1 MSRKL
6 VIVESPTKARTITRF
21 LGGEAR
27 VVASMGHVRDLP
39 ASSLGVDVN
48 HEFKPAYV
56 MTAGGRKVL
65 EELKRGIKGVA
76 DIYLATD
83 PDREGEAISW
93 HLQQALNPHTTAQF
107 HRITFHEITKDA
119 ILHAFAEPGELDL
132 RKVDAQQARRV
143 LDRLVG
149 YQVSPLLWK
158 SIRKGTSAG
167 RVQSVA
173 LRLICE
179 RQREI
184 DGFLPVEY
192 WTFDAIFNCPQP
204 EASFTARLVQLD
216 GKRLPFDG
224 KLSLIPDAA
233 FANALAAELEGA
245 SGFRISRVAST
256 PKLQRASAPF
266 ITSTLQQAA
275 GTNLN
280 LGSGLT
286 MRIAQELYEGV
297 DLGAEGATG
306 LITYMRTDSVEI
318 AKEAQEAARQFI
330 GATFGAEYVPERPNV
345 YRSRQSAQ
353 GAHEAIRPTDVTR
366 TPDSLA
372 GVLSPNQLRLYRL
385 IWTRFVAC
393 QMAPAR
399 LLENSIEVTAEGAAL
414 THSYL
419 FRTAA
424 SSLIFPGFKKVYN
437 FKETEGTRA
446 TAKDEENEDE
456 ESRNHNLPVL
466 PEGAPCGLGE
476 LKNAQKFTEPPR
488 PYSEATL
495 VKELEQNGIGRPST
509 YASTVETILG
519 RDYVKKDKGR
529 LAPTPLGFEVNDF
542 LVARLPQL
550 FDVGFTAAME
560 KQLDEVEEGKVNWTA
575 MLEDFYGKFR
585 EWSGAAAPVNA
596 PDNTRIIQFLEL
608 FPAELPWN
616 PPVKRGRRTYDDH
629 KFHDSLLEQAR
640 GSKPVSDKQWQAIL
654 GLAAHYA
661 AHFPNLLAGA
671 AEIGIADELEAVIRR
686 QAEEKAAPKPVATGP
701 DSKPLLEALTA
712 VKWDPPGRRGGKTF
726 DDRKFHASLARQ
738 VEDGKPLTEAQLNAL
753 KRLALRYR
761 VQIPDFPELSA
772 RFEIEMPKP
781 VTDDEERP
789 RELRVPALLELL
801 AHIKEWAPPASAG
814 PRSFDDQR
822 FANSIKDQYLRRG
835 SLSPRQVE
843 AIKKLVVKYREQVPD
858 FDAAA
863 ARLDLHAPAPVRK
876 LDAKCPDCGEAM
888 VERRRG
894 NRTFYGCSAYPK
906 CRHTSSTLPVATPA
920 DAAAETPIAS
930 S

>member
-39 ASSLGVDVN
+39 ENSLGVDVG
-48 HEFKPAYV
+48 HGFKPAYV
-56 MTAGGRKVL
+56 MTSGGRKVIDD
-65 EELKRGIKGVA
+65 LKRGIGSVA

-83 PDREGEAISW
+83 PDREGEAIAW
-93 HLQQALNPHTTAQF
+93 HLQQALAPFTTAQF
-107 HRITFHEITKDA
+107 HRVTFHEITRDA
-119 ILHAFAEPGELDL
+119 IQQAFATPGELDL
-132 RKVDAQQARRV
+132 PRVDAQQARRV

-158 SIRKGTSAG
+158 NIRKGTSAG

-173 LRLICE
+173 LRLVCE

-184 DGFLPVEY
+184 DGFTPVEY
-192 WTFDAIFNCPQP
+192 WTFDADFHSPSP
-204 EASFTARLVQLD
+204 EALFTARLSQLD
-216 GKRLPFDG
+216 GRRLPFDG
-224 KLSLIPDAA
+224 KAALIPDAA
-233 FANALAAELEGA
+233 AANAMAAELAAA
-245 SGFRISRVAST
+245 SGFRVSRVAST
-256 PKLQRASAPF
+256 PKQQRAPAPF

-297 DLGAEGATG
+297 EIGEEGPTG

-330 GATFGAEYVPERPNV
+330 GTTFGADYIPERPNV

-353 GAHEAIRPTDVTR
+353 AAHEAIRPTDVTR
-366 TPDSLA
+366 TPDRMASF
-372 GVLSPNQLRLYRL
+372 LSPNQLRLYRL
-385 IWTRFVAC
+385 IWTRFVAS

-414 THSYL
+414 THAYL
-419 FRTAA
+419 FRAA
-424 SSLIFPGFKKVYN
+424 TSSLVFPGFKKVYL
-437 FKETEGTRA
+437 FKETESTRA
-446 TAKDEENEDE
+446 TSRDEEDEDE
-456 ESRNHNLPVL
+456 PRNNDLPQL
-466 PEGAPCGLGE
+466 PEGTGCDLRE
-476 LKNAQKFTEPPR
+476 LKKAQKFTEPPR

-509 YASTVETILG
+509 YAATVETILG

-529 LAPTPLGFEVNDF
+529 LAPTALGFNVNDF

-550 FDVGFTAAME
+550 FDVGFTASME
-560 KQLDEVEEGKVNWTA
+560 TLLDEVEEGKVNWTA
-575 MLEDFYGKFR
+575 MIEDFYGKFR
-585 EWSGAAAPVNA
+585 EWSGTAAPLNA
-596 PDNTRIIQFLEL
+596 PANDRILRFLEQ
-608 FPAELPWN
+608 FPADLPWN
-616 PPVKRGRRTYDDH
+616 PPVKRGRRTFDDH
-629 KFHDSLLEQAR
+629 KFHESLIEQAR
-640 GSKPVSDKQWQAIL
+640 GSKPISDKQWQAIL
-654 GLAAHYA
+654 GLAALYA
-661 AHFPNLLAGA
+661 AHLPGMPAAA
-671 AEIGIADELEAVIRR
+671 AELGVAADLEAAVQRL
-686 QAEEKAAPKPVATGP
+686 AEEKAAPPPAAATGP

-712 VKWDPPGRRGGKTF
+712 VKWDPPGRRAGKTF
-726 DDRKFHASLARQ
+726 DDRKFHASLSRQ
-738 VEDGKPLTEAQLNAL
+738 VEDGKPLTPAQLNAL

-761 VQIPDFPELSA
+761 NQIPDFLDLSA
-772 RFEIEMPKP
+772 RFEIELPQA

-801 AHIKEWAPPASAG
+801 AHIKTWVPPAGTG
-814 PRSFDDQR
+814 PRAFDDQR

-835 SLSPRQVE
+835 TLSPRQVE

-858 FDAAA
+858 FDEAS
-863 ARLDLHAPAPVRK
+863 ARLGLTIPAPARK
-876 LDAKCPDCGEAM
+876 LDAKCPDCGEPM
-888 VERRRG
+888 MERRRG
-894 NRTFYGCSAYPK
+894 NRVFYGCSAYPK
-906 CRHTSSTLPVATPA
+906 CRHT
-920 DAAAETPIAS
+920 AS
-930 S
+930 SLPTPDAP